1 MRLAKVR
8 NLKVWWLASALV
20 ALILGGVLLLDFSSL
35 RAPPAVF
42 SGAVVSLPLLP
53 HCHPVLNPQMQE
65 GCTAQA
71 GLRAMTLKMSGD
83 VRPLRP
89 FELRLILPE
98 AVRAHATEAS
108 VDFVMVGMDMGI
120 NRYSL
125 LKQQNGDFVGK
136 VILPVCSIGR
146 SDWLAK
152 LSVVVNLPDGVTQE
166 MWTAEMPFTAEASV
180 VVHD

>member
-1 MRLAKVR
+1 MRQVR
-8 NLKVWWLASALV
+8 MWWLASGLV
-20 ALILGGVLLLDFSSL
+20 IVLLGGVLLLDFSSL

-42 SGAVVSLPLLP
+42 SGVVVSLPLLS
-53 HCHPVLNPQMQE
+53 HCHPVLSPQAQE
-65 GCTAQA
+65 GCTAQG

-98 AVRAHATEAS
+98 AVRAQATDAS

-120 NRYSL
+120 NRYTL
-125 LKQQNGDFVGK
+125 LKQANGDFVGK

-152 LSVVVNLPDGVTQE
+152 LSVVVNLADGGAQE
-166 MWTAEMPFTAEASV
+166 MWTADMPFTAEASV
-180 VVHD
+180 VAHD